1 MILVDANLALYA
13 YDRSSPRHGVAREW
27 FESTLNSDERVGFA
41 LVTVLAFVRI
51 ITSRAVYRRPMPVS
65 QALGVVREWLD
76 RPNVAIAEPTER
88 HWERLA
94 TLATSGQ
101 AKGALVMD
109 AHLAALALEHGAA
122 VATTDRDFRRF
133 PGLRVIDP
141 VA

>member
-1 MILVDANLALYA
+1 
-13 YDRSSPRHGVAREW
+13 
-27 FESTLNSDERVGFA
+27 
-41 LVTVLAFVRI
+41 
-51 ITSRAVYRRPMPVS
+51 MPVS

-94 TLATSGQ
+94 TLATAGQ
-101 AKGALVMD
+101 ASGALVMD